1 MTALVRM
8 LTMSIRALAG
18 PSVFMDDRPTGDMSH
33 QAGRRLPL
41 HSARR
46 MVTFLATEL
55 HHHLVQFQGH
65 M

>member
-41 HSARR
+41 L
-46 MVTFLATEL
+46 LATEL